1 MGAYR
6 IVMTGTST
14 ALGRYVPRE
23 STFAALLP
31 ARLSQGTGR
40 KVELYNEGL
49 MQGFP
54 ISSALRFNDILAAK
68 PDLILWVVTP
78 LDVKNASLESA
89 EEVPLALPEPPGKP
103 NSLTRA
109 WYLIKTAFAKNS
121 IPELVRNHF
130 DRTQTSL
137 LLRHCLY
144 ESRSLYVKSFLMGGG
159 DADFLRTKPNAEW
172 PNIVKKFGSDAAKFE
187 GQAKAAGVPLVA
199 VLVPN
204 RAQAAMISSGE
215 WPTGYDPYKLDNE
228 LRSIITSHGGTY
240 LGLLSD
246 FRRIPDPEQH
256 YFPLDGH
263 LDADGNAMLS
273 ELLAEELSSG
283 AVPALKVTAQ
293 RQAALEQMR

>member
-1 MGAYR
+1 MLSLLTICFIAGSTELIARRTLTNQVAPLTPCVVRNNVPTGARAIPNSVCWEKLVEGRLTEYR
-6 IVMTGTST
+6 FNSWGSRGRGMRTKANGR
-14 ALGRYVPRE
+14 LQNCDDRYVHGVGEICPRE

-159 DADFLRTKPNAEW
+159 DP
-172 PNIVKKFGSDAAKFE
+172 V
-187 GQAKAAGVPLVA
+187 
-199 VLVPN
+199 
-204 RAQAAMISSGE
+204 
-215 WPTGYDPYKLDNE
+215 
-228 LRSIITSHGGTY
+228 TS
-240 LGLLSD
+240 
-246 FRRIPDPEQH
+246 
-256 YFPLDGH
+256 
-263 LDADGNAMLS
+263 
-273 ELLAEELSSG
+273 
-283 AVPALKVTAQ
+283 
-293 RQAALEQMR
+293 